1 MSREYYLQ
9 QIRQLEDDFI
19 KMGEDSL
26 ALLTSSLEALTRQDI
41 KLAQQVIKKSDEMA
55 DREIDLEN
63 KCIELLAL
71 QQPMAG
77 DLRKISAIL
86 KLLADCR
93 RFSRLA
99 FDIAVIAIKINKEP
113 LLPQIKDIC
122 EMYRNVSSMIRDSL
136 VAFRTRD
143 VDLAKSLGFRDDV
156 VDAQYD
162 RIRRG
167 LIDEMIRDPS
177 KIDMASHLSFVAR
190 FLERAAD
197 HSCSIASRTVYMV
210 TGERASI
217 R

>member
-9 QIRQLEDDFI
+9 QIQQLEKDFT

-26 ALLTSSLEALTRQDI
+26 DMLTRSLKALTEQDI
-41 KLAQQVIKKSDEMA
+41 KLAQQVIKESEEMA
-55 DREIDLEN
+55 DKEIELEN

-77 DLRKISAIL
+77 DLRMIGTIL
-86 KLLADCR
+86 KVLADCR

-99 FDIAVIAIKINKEP
+99 FDIAVIASKINKEP

-122 EMYRNVSSMIRDSL
+122 EMYKDVSAMVRDSF
-136 VAFRTRD
+136 VAFHTRD
-143 VDLAKSLGFRDDV
+143 VDLAKSLGIRDDV

-162 RIRRG
+162 RIRRD
-167 LIDEMIRDPS
+167 LIKEMIRDPS
-177 KIDMASHLSFVAR
+177 KIDIASHLSFVAR
-190 FLERAAD
+190 YLERAAD

-210 TGERASI
+210 TGERTNI

>member
-9 QIRQLEDDFI
+9 QIQQLEKDFT

-26 ALLTSSLEALTRQDI
+26 GMLTKSLKALTEQDL
-41 KLAQQVIKKSDEMA
+41 KLAQRVMKDSEAMA
-55 DREIDLEN
+55 DKEIELEN

-77 DLRKISAIL
+77 DLRMIGTVL
-86 KLLADCR
+86 KVLTDCR

-99 FDIAVIAIKINKEP
+99 FDISVIAIKINKEP
-113 LLPQIKDIC
+113 LLPEIKDIC
-122 EMYRNVSSMIRDSL
+122 DMYKNVHTMVRDSFI
-136 VAFRTRD
+136 AFDTRD
-143 VDLAKSLGFRDDV
+143 VDLAKSLGIRDDV

-162 RIRRG
+162 RIRRS
-167 LIDEMIRDPS
+167 LISEMIDDPS

-190 FLERAAD
+190 YLERAAD
-197 HSCSIASRTVYMV
+197 HSCSIASKTVYMV
-210 TGERASI
+210 TGERARI

>member
-9 QIRQLEDDFI
+9 QIQQLEKDFT

-26 ALLTSSLEALTRQDI
+26 EMLTRSLKALTGQDL
-41 KLAQQVIKKSDEMA
+41 KLAQQVMKESEAMA
-55 DREIDLEN
+55 DKEIELEN

-77 DLRKISAIL
+77 DLRMIGTVL
-86 KLLADCR
+86 KVLTDCR

-99 FDIAVIAIKINKEP
+99 FDIGVIAIKINKEP
-113 LLPQIKDIC
+113 LLPEIKDIC
-122 EMYRNVSSMIRDSL
+122 EMYKNVSAMVRDSFI
-136 VAFRTRD
+136 AFDRRD
-143 VDLAKSLGFRDDV
+143 VDLAKSLGIRDDV

-167 LIDEMIRDPS
+167 LIAEMIGDPS

-190 FLERAAD
+190 YLERAAD
-197 HSCSIASRTVYMV
+197 HSCSIASKTVYMV
-210 TGERASI
+210 TGERARI

>member
-1 MSREYYLQ
+1 MSRDYYLQ
-9 QIRQLEDDFI
+9 QINQLENDFT

-26 ALLTSSLEALTRQDI
+26 ALLTKSLQALTGQDL
-41 KLAQQVIKKSDEMA
+41 KLAQKVIKESEEMA
-55 DREIDLEN
+55 DMEIELEN

-77 DLRKISAIL
+77 DLRMIGTIL
-86 KLLADCR
+86 KVLTDCR

-122 EMYRNVSSMIRDSL
+122 EMYKNVAAMIRDSIL
-136 VAFRTRD
+136 AFHTRD
-143 VDLAKSLGFRDDV
+143 ADLAKSLGIRDDV

-162 RIRRG
+162 RIRRK

-197 HSCSIASRTVYMV
+197 HSCSIASKTVYMV
-210 TGERASI
+210 TGERANI